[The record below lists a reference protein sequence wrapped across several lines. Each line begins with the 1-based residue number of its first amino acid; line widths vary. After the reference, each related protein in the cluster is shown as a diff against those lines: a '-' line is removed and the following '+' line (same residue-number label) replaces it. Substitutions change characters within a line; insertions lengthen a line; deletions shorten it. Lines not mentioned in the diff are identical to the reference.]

1 MHNAGG
7 ERRQYRAF
15 APNSHSYSHKCTAFV
30 REFNGDVHRTVCWS
44 TDRYVVG
51 ALSVVT
57 TIL

>member
-1 MHNAGG
+1 MREESEGSIEPLPLTAIHIRISALL
-7 ERRQYRAF
+7 F
-15 APNSHSYSHKCTAFV
+15 A